1 MNDMHSTAA
10 TAEALSVPEHQNRS
24 IAILPDIRTP
34 EAFIAEIE
42 RDKAM
47 RKILSDYV
55 RDEMKEGFHFSR
67 SIGTMALPKPMLLQE
82 GARNICSLFK
92 LTFGIPALEEKELED
107 DHYRVRAHVD
117 IFNRAGD
124 RIASGDGICSTRE
137 VKYAYRKG
145 ERVCPNCDMPSVY
158 KDKKPN
164 GGFYC
169 WAKKDGCGATFAED
183 DERIT
188 GQTIGRVENPDI
200 ADLRNTVLKM
210 AVKRA
215 KVGAVSDVPLVSE
228 IFAPESD
235 DDDVPP
241 AKARPATASANRP
254 APAPQSAPSTPSASA
269 KAVELSKKLLDK
281 GVELEDLAMQFLPEG
296 VPSFDM
302 LSDEQA
308 AEVIPPMSAL
318 LNSKL
323 NEKK

>member
-1 MNDMHSTAA
+1 MNDMQSTAA
-10 TAEALSVPEHQNRS
+10 ATSEALSVPESQNRS
-24 IAILPDIRTP
+24 IAILPDIQTP
-34 EAFIAEIE
+34 EAFQAQIE
-42 RDKAM
+42 RDKQM

-55 RDEMKEGFHFSR
+55 RNEMKEGFHFST
-67 SIGTMALPKPMLLQE
+67 SIGTLTLPKPMLLQE

-92 LTFGIPALEEKELED
+92 LTFGIPVLEETELPD

-145 ERVCPNCDMPSVY
+145 ERVCPNCGMPTVFKS
-158 KDKKPN
+158 KQDP
-164 GGFYC
+164 GFYC
-169 WAKKDGCGATFAED
+169 WQKKDGCGAKFAED

-188 GQTIGRVENPDI
+188 SQQIGRIENPDI

-235 DDDVPP
+235 DDDDLPP
-241 AKARPATASANRP
+241 ARARAASAPPAGKSAPAQLSSAPTASAVAR
-254 APAPQSAPSTPSASA
+254 AI
-269 KAVELSKKLLDK
+269 ELSKKLLAK
-281 GVELEDLAMQFLPEG
+281 GIELEDLVTQFLPEG

-302 LSDEQA
+302 LTDEQA
-308 AEVIPPMSAL
+308 AEVIPGLADL
-318 LNSKL
+318 LNAKV
-323 NEKK
+323 K